1 MSSSDLFE
9 PGHPIW
15 NILRLAVVFIG
26 LTVLMY
32 LNSSSF
38 DETEI
43 KTVVELV
50 GLVAGF
56 EYVRHK
62 VGKTKSE

>member
-1 MSSSDLFE
+1 MSKADLFD
-9 PGHPIW
+9 PGHPVW
-15 NILRLAVVFIG
+15 NILRLFVVFVG
-26 LTVLMY
+26 LTALMY

-56 EYVRHK
+56 EYLRHK
-62 VGKTKSE
+62 VGKTKVE